1 MSPDSGTQISNS
13 PEVVSPPTSS
23 TVRPESGS
31 DTIQRIGGVRITQQA
46 RRYAL
51 WELARRSGVNQEL
64 FRMWKI
70 RQVPGGTLLETFPPT
85 KKQTFFPNASPELL
99 RELAGNSINTV
110 RKGWMYE
117 PDGDVK
123 KLIPSFLVPFTGSR
137 EAEGPLFVAVSSDRV
152 ESSVDLL
159 LSVLLCLSRWE
170 ESIATDH
177 DSHGRFAAKQ
187 SEAFKKGFLDRPIV
201 DEYGLA
207 FEQVLK
213 FLHPNWRPTERK
225 LRTKVSHD
233 ADHVG
238 IPYQGK
244 NILRQIAH
252 RDARNTWRELWGWLP
267 ECEPA
272 DLRAVRQIVTVTR
285 EHKLDSAVYWMAS
298 PPSARDSGY
307 DPRHQKIR
315 RVIGWLKEQ
324 GVECGVQPG
333 YSTFRS
339 PERLRREIN
348 LLREIFGDEQ
358 LGGRQHYL
366 RWCVDTW
373 IHWEM
378 CGLAYDST
386 LSYADHIG
394 FRAGTCFP
402 YRPWL
407 LSLNRKA
414 DLLEIPL
421 LVMDRTLLGYMKLS
435 EEASVDVVRTCVER
449 CRRVGGVFTMVWH
462 NNALLEPK
470 YRSLY
475 LELLKVLECAE
486 PLDWKRECV
495 SSTDM
500 ATWKPTCAIGS

>member
-1 MSPDSGTQISNS
+1 MSPDSATQISNP

-23 TVRPESGS
+23 MVRPGSG
-31 DTIQRIGGVRITQQA
+31 TIQRIGSVRITPQA

-51 WELARRSGVNQEL
+51 WELARRSGVDREL
-64 FRMWKI
+64 FQMWRI
-70 RQVPGGTLLETFPPT
+70 RQEPGGTLLETSLPT
-85 KKQTFFPNASPELL
+85 KKQIFFPDARPELL
-99 RELAGNSINTV
+99 RELAGHKINTV
-110 RKGWMYE
+110 QKAWMYE

-123 KLIPSFLVPFTGSR
+123 KLIPSFLVPFAGSR
-137 EAEGPLFVAVSSDRV
+137 ETEGPLFVAVSRDRV
-152 ESSVDLL
+152 ESTVDLL
-159 LSVLLCLSRWE
+159 LTMLLCLSRWE

-177 DSHGRFAAKQ
+177 DSHGRFAAQQ
-187 SEAFKKGFLDRPIV
+187 SEAFKQGFLDRPIV

-225 LRTKVSHD
+225 LRAKVSHD

-238 IPYQGK
+238 IPYHGK

-252 RDARNTWRELWGWLP
+252 RDAGNTWRELWGWLP

-272 DLRAVRQIVTVTR
+272 DLRAVRQIVTITR

-298 PPSARDSGY
+298 PPSAQDSGY
-307 DPRHQKIR
+307 DPRHDKIR
-315 RVIGWLKEQ
+315 RVIGWLRER

-339 PERLRREIN
+339 PEKLRREIN
-348 LLREIFGDEQ
+348 LLREILGDEP

-394 FRAGTCFP
+394 FRAGTCLP

-407 LSLNRKA
+407 LSLNRTA

-435 EEASVDVVRTCVER
+435 EEASVEAVRICAER
-449 CRRVGGVFTMVWH
+449 CRRVGGVFTMIWH
-462 NNALLEPK
+462 NNTLLEPK

-475 LELLKVLECAE
+475 LRLLKILEGAE
-486 PLDWKRECV
+486 PLDWKRECL
-495 SSTDM
+495 SSPDV